1 MSSRDWFR
9 ERVDLGL
16 LADDLPKP
24 EDADATTSPFESTFT
39 DQHGALT
46 ADQSKAQTMAFQ
58 RFCDVGEEGD
68 TLIFFTHTDRF
79 TEKIP
84 RTGAIAA
91 KERADQAKA
100 DAAKAQAEE
109 KRKAEEQS
117 KKEEVKEDEKKE
129 EGSDES
135 PPDAA
140 ADEAK
145 LADAAA
151 AASTATTTAAA
162 AAPATD
168 SINSEQLLLGK
179 EKEEGDSKTLKASF
193 LAFGE
198 ADDNDL
204 YDIVTKER
212 FRYRCIMASELED
225 MVLKGAAKQS
235 SMQVV
240 DVDDVDPL
248 AEPTE
253 SADDIMSSMRSGVV
267 YFVRKSSGSLSSM
280 KTAKQLGVLDSALES
295 GSTMLRDLSMSSCV
309 EWGCLRG
316 LSARNLTHLNSCIHS
331 VFLPFLDGMMS
342 TKKNL
347 SGSSG
352 EEPVVSS
359 GSGGGGSGSAG
370 KSSGS
375 AGKSRSGT
383 ASGDSKAA
391 AADGS
396 AEQSSSVG
404 FWRHA
409 GEFRSHMSKFKG
421 QLDSAIQQTRGRVS
435 LPMRLDIILEEDK
448 IDQAAADFETF
459 RALEEMLGEWTE
471 VVKDVV
477 AQQQRAEPTGRGP
490 MAEIEFWRHQH
501 GVLSALYEQ
510 LSSERALMVVHVLKI
525 AGSTLLDDYQNN
537 HSELTRLHVE
547 AADNTKFLATLERHF
562 KNIESGTSDLR
573 LIEETLE
580 SMMNGLRMVWIISR
594 HYNTDERMV
603 RLMERIADSIAE
615 SVTSKIDASTILRAS
630 STSGNRALIVQARN
644 VLDKWRASYFETRA
658 QIEIATPQHRWEFHT
673 EKKTL
678 FERTDY
684 ISSVCQDLI
693 HVVDVVTQVRIFPLF
708 LL

>member
-24 EDADATTSPFESTFT
+24 ENADATTSPFESTFT

-84 RTGAIAA
+84 RAGAIAA

-109 KRKAEEQS
+109 KRKAQEQS
-117 KKEEVKEDEKKE
+117 KKEEDEKKE
-129 EGSDES
+129 EGNDES
-135 PPDAA
+135 LPDAA

-145 LADAAA
+145 LADG
-151 AASTATTTAAA
+151 AA

-179 EKEEGDSKTLKASF
+179 EKEEGNSTLKASF

-198 ADDNDL
+198 EDDNDL

-225 MVLKGAAKQS
+225 LVLKAAAKQS

-347 SGSSG
+347 SGSGG

-359 GSGGGGSGSAG
+359 GSGGSGSAG

-375 AGKSRSGT
+375 AEKSRSG
-383 ASGDSKAA
+383 AAGDSKAA

-510 LSSERALMVVHVLKI
+510 LSSDRALMVVHVLKI

-615 SVTSKIDASTILRAS
+615 SVTSKIDASIILRAS

-693 HVVDVVTQVRIFPLF
+693 HVVDVVTQVRLFDLF
-708 LL
+708 LF